1 MPIEIPQEFKY
12 EFKLRLF
19 NTEVFCVGFSST
31 SESNRWIGLSIGSV
45 FLMFLALILYGSKLI
60 GVFI

>member
-1 MPIEIPQEFKY
+1 MSDIPEYKY
-12 EFKLRLF
+12 QFSLRLF
-19 NTEVFCVGFSST
+19 NTEVFNIGFSST

-45 FLMFLALILYGSKLI
+45 FLMLLALILYGSKLV

>member
-1 MPIEIPQEFKY
+1 MSVDQQEYKY

-19 NTEVFCVGFSST
+19 NTEVFCVGFNST

-45 FLMFLALILYGSKLI
+45 FLILLLLVLYGSKLLA
-60 GVFI
+60 VFA

>member
-31 SESNRWIGLSIGSV
+31 SESNRWVGLSIGSV
-45 FLMFLALILYGSKLI
+45 FLILLLLVLYGSKLLA
-60 GVFI
+60 VFA